1 MEIQNEIVGGL
12 VSRTVALALAVF
24 TTAFICVSVAVLF
37 TGSSYAAVTPIAKAV
52 VASVG
57 TAAGA

>member
-1 MEIQNEIVGGL
+1 MEIQNEIVGGM

-24 TTAFICVSVAVLF
+24 TSAFICVSVAILF
-37 TGSSYAAVTPIAKAV
+37 TGSSYAAVVQIAKAD

-57 TAAGA
+57 TAAGV